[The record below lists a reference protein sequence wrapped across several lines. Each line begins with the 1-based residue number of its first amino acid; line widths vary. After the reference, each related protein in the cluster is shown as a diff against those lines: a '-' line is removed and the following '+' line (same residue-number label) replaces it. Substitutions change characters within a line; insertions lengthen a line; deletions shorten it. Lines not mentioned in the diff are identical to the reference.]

1 MPKVN
6 SLTAQPGHKVS
17 NSGPVSSVGPR
28 RQNQW
33 RVFRAWTY
41 LFSELADP
49 LYNAL
54 ALVCPILD
62 EQCLRP
68 ELEARIAVLLDHV
81 Q

>member
-6 SLTAQPGHKVS
+6 SLTAQPSRKVS

-28 RQNQW
+28 RQNQ
-33 RVFRAWTY
+33 RHVFRACTY

-54 ALVCPILD
+54 ALVCSVLD

-68 ELEARIAVLLDHV
+68 KLETWVTVFLDDV
-81 Q
+81 